1 VVSWCH
7 GDDQRSKRGARAS
20 ARRWGGAWPV
30 RVRDVHGRDASGMLA
45 CSARAFSGEGTA
57 AMAMWS
63 VLGEV
68 DEHGGIVGHQ
78 GQWWR

>member
-1 VVSWCH
+1 
-7 GDDQRSKRGARAS
+7 
-20 ARRWGGAWPV
+20 V

-45 CSARAFSGEGTA
+45 RSAHAFSGEAMA
-57 AMAMWS
+57 AMAMRS